1 LRSTSE
7 GETPLLPI
15 PSCNGVYQVTENS
28 SSHSILIVDDNHN
41 NLEVISETLT
51 RAGFQIAVAIDGETA
66 LEQIQYYK
74 PELILLD
81 VMMPGMDGYQTCQKI
96 KSNPDTFDVPVI
108 FMTALSD
115 TEHKVRGFALGAVDY
130 ITKPFQ
136 QEEVLAR
143 VRVQLQLRNLARTLQ
158 GQNRML
164 KKEILQRERVESS
177 LMKLNQ
183 ELEKRVEERTE
194 KLSRTLKTLRQA
206 QVELVEQKKELE
218 IRVKERT
225 AELAKSMTE
234 AEKANQAK
242 SQFLANM
249 SHELR
254 TPMNAII
261 GYSEMLIEEAEDIG
275 QEDFIPDLHKI
286 HGAGK
291 HLLNLINDI
300 LDLSKIEAGR
310 MELYLE
316 TFEIKSLINETVS
329 TIQPLIE
336 KNNNTLK
343 CNLAE
348 SLAMMQADL
357 TKVRQSLLNLLSNA
371 SKFTQNG
378 TITLDIYAHTVDNQQ
393 QVTFKVTDT
402 GIGMNSAQISKLF
415 QAFTQADASTT
426 RKYGGT
432 GLGLAITKKFCQ
444 MMGGDISVTSELEK
458 GSTFTINL
466 PMQVVDKSKQ
476 KLESSETLKSKTNDN
491 SSHKNTILVID
502 DDPTIH
508 DLLERFL
515 GKKGFEV
522 RVAKSGME
530 GIELAKKLRPEAITL
545 DVMMPGMDGWSVL
558 TALKAHPLTTDIP
571 VIMMTMVD
579 DQNLGYAL
587 GAAEYLLKPIDSS
600 KLEAILDKFK
610 PVFKSDSILIVED
623 DPGIREMLSRQ
634 LKTKNWQVIE
644 AGNGQEALIHLENHT
659 PGLILSDLMMP
670 EMDGFELVHRLKQDE
685 RWRSIPVVILTA
697 KSITSEDR
705 QKLHG
710 GVSKI
715 FEKGSYQRSILFNE
729 LSNLLNQAIALK
741 TNQVTQE
748 SVSEPEMIY

>member
-1 LRSTSE
+1 M
-7 GETPLLPI
+7 
-15 PSCNGVYQVTENS
+15 NENA

-41 NLEVISETLT
+41 NLEVLSETLT
-51 RAGFQIAVAIDGETA
+51 RAGFQVAVAIDGENA
-66 LEQIQYYK
+66 IEQIQYYK

-81 VMMPGMDGYQTCQKI
+81 VMMPGIDGYQTCQQI
-96 KSNPDTFDVPVI
+96 KSNPDTFDIPII

-115 TEHKVRGFALGAVDY
+115 TEHKVRGFAIGAVDY

-136 QEEVLAR
+136 REEVLAR
-143 VRVQLQLRNLARTLQ
+143 VRVQLQLRNLARTLE

-164 KKEILQRERVESS
+164 KKEIIQRERVEGS

-183 ELEKRVEERTE
+183 ELERRVEERTN

-206 QVELVEQKKELE
+206 QLELVEQKKDLE

-261 GYSEMLIEEAEDIG
+261 GYSEMLMEEAEDIG
-275 QEDFIPDLHKI
+275 QDDFIPDLRKVHS
-286 HGAGK
+286 AGK
-291 HLLNLINDI
+291 HLLSLINDI

-316 TFEIKSLINETVS
+316 TFDIKSLIQETVS
-329 TIQPLIE
+329 TIHPLIE
-336 KNNNTLK
+336 KNNNNLEF
-343 CNLAE
+343 NLAE
-348 SLAMMQADL
+348 NLDMMHADL
-357 TKVRQSLLNLLSNA
+357 TKVRQSLFNLLSNS
-371 SKFTQNG
+371 SKFTTNG
-378 TITLDIYAHTVDNQQ
+378 KITLD
-393 QVTFKVTDT
+393 VTSYTAESKQWISFKVADT
-402 GIGMNSAQISKLF
+402 GIGMNSEQMGKLF

-444 MMGGDISVTSELEK
+444 MMGGDISVESELGT
-458 GSTFTINL
+458 GSTFTIHL
-466 PMQVVDKSKQ
+466 PVQVVDSTKQ
-476 KLESSETLKSKTNDN
+476 KLNQSPETFSSKTDDN
-491 SSHKNTILVID
+491 STAKNTILVID

-508 DLLERFL
+508 DLLKRFL
-515 GKKGFEV
+515 GKKGFKVKTASSGAEGV
-522 RVAKSGME
+522 R
-530 GIELAKKLRPEAITL
+530 LAKMLKPEAITL

-558 TALKAHPLTTDIP
+558 TTLKANPQTADIP
-571 VIMMTMVD
+571 VVMMSMVD

-587 GAAEYLLKPIDSS
+587 GAAEYLLKPINNQ
-600 KLEAILDKFK
+600 KLETIIGKFK
-610 PVFKSDSILIVED
+610 PVSNSEPILVVED
-623 DPGIREMLSRQ
+623 DPGVREMLCRQ
-634 LKTKNWQVIE
+634 LKMENWQVIE
-644 AGNGQEALIHLENHT
+644 AENGYEALIKLQNCS

-670 EMDGFELVHRLKQDE
+670 EMDGFELVHRLKQNE
-685 RWRSIPVVILTA
+685 QWCSIPVVILTA
-697 KSITSEDR
+697 KSITPEER
-705 QKLHG
+705 QKLNG

-715 FEKGSYQRSILFNE
+715 FEKGSYQRSVLFNE
-729 LSNLLNQAIALK
+729 VSHLLDEAISRQKNPA
-741 TNQVTQE
+741 TT
-748 SVSEPEMIY
+748 VSINK

>member
-1 LRSTSE
+1 MA
-7 GETPLLPI
+7 
-15 PSCNGVYQVTENS
+15 ENS
-28 SSHSILIVDDNHN
+28 TSHSILIVDDNHN
-41 NLEVISETLT
+41 NLEVLSETLT
-51 RAGFQIAVAIDGETA
+51 RAGFQVSVAIDGENA

-81 VMMPGMDGYQTCQKI
+81 VMMPGIDGYQTCQRI
-96 KSNPDTFDVPVI
+96 KSNPDTFDIPII

-136 QEEVLAR
+136 REEVLAR
-143 VRVQLQLRNLARTLQ
+143 VRVQLQLRNLARTLE

-164 KKEILQRERVESS
+164 KKEILQRERVENS
-177 LMKLNQ
+177 LTKLNL
-183 ELEKRVEERTE
+183 ELEKRVEERTN

-206 QVELVEQKKELE
+206 QVEMVQQKKDLE
-218 IRVKERT
+218 VRVRERT
-225 AELAKSMTE
+225 AELAKSMAD

-261 GYSEMLIEEAEDIG
+261 GYSEMLMEEAEDIG
-275 QEDFIPDLHKI
+275 QDDFIPDLEKI

-316 TFEIKSLINETVS
+316 NFDIKNLIDQTVS
-329 TIQPLIE
+329 TILPLIE
-336 KNNNTLK
+336 KNENVLET
-343 CNLAE
+343 NLADD
-348 SLAMMQADL
+348 LNMMHADL
-357 TKVRQSLLNLLSNA
+357 TKVRQSLFNLLSNA
-371 SKFTQNG
+371 SKFTQRG
-378 TITLDIYAHTVDNQQ
+378 KITLDVST
-393 QVTFKVTDT
+393 QVIKEKQFVIFKVKDT
-402 GIGMNSAQISKLF
+402 GIGMNSEQMAKLF

-444 MMGGDISVTSELEK
+444 MMGGDIKVESEIGE
-458 GSTFTINL
+458 GSTFSISL
-466 PMQVVDKSKQ
+466 PIKVVDSSK
-476 KLESSETLKSKTNDN
+476 LPSSKFTDVFQPKTNN
-491 SSHKNTILVID
+491 KSNQKNTILVID

-515 GKKGFEV
+515 SKKGFEV
-522 RVAKSGME
+522 RTAKTGAE
-530 GIELAKKLRPEAITL
+530 GVRLAKTLQPEAITL

-558 TALKAHPLTTDIP
+558 TALKADPQTADIP
-571 VIMMTMVD
+571 TIMMTMVD
-579 DQNLGYAL
+579 DRSLGYAL
-587 GAAEYLLKPIDSS
+587 GATEYLLKPIDAK
-600 KLEAILDKFK
+600 KLETVLDRFK
-610 PVFKSDSILIVED
+610 PTSHSNSIMVVED
-623 DPGIREMLSRQ
+623 DPGIREILCRQ
-634 LKTKNWQVIE
+634 LKAENWKVIE
-644 AGNGQEALIHLENHT
+644 AENGKEALIKLQNCT
-659 PGLILSDLMMP
+659 PELILSDLMMP
-670 EMDGFELVHRLKQDE
+670 EMDGFELVHRLGKTE
-685 RWRSIPVVILTA
+685 KFSSIPVIILTA
-697 KSITSEDR
+697 KTITNRDR

-715 FEKGSYQRSILFNE
+715 FEKGSYQRAVLFDE
-729 LSNLLNQAIALK
+729 VSNLLDEAIARK
-741 TNQVTQE
+741 QNKNI
-748 SVSEPEMIY
+748 SV

>member
-1 LRSTSE
+1 
-7 GETPLLPI
+7 
-15 PSCNGVYQVTENS
+15 
-28 SSHSILIVDDNHN
+28 
-41 NLEVISETLT
+41 
-51 RAGFQIAVAIDGETA
+51 
-66 LEQIQYYK
+66 
-74 PELILLD
+74 
-81 VMMPGMDGYQTCQKI
+81 
-96 KSNPDTFDVPVI
+96 
-108 FMTALSD
+108 
-115 TEHKVRGFALGAVDY
+115 VRGFALGAVDY

-136 QEEVLAR
+136 REEVLAR
-143 VRVQLQLRNLARTLQ
+143 VRVQLQLRNLARTLE

-183 ELEKRVEERTE
+183 ELEKRVEERTD
-194 KLSRTLKTLRQA
+194 KLSRTLKTLRKA

-218 IRVKERT
+218 IRVQERT

-261 GYSEMLIEEAEDIG
+261 GYSEMLIEEAEDMG
-275 QEDFIPDLHKI
+275 QDDFVPDLQKI

-291 HLLNLINDI
+291 HLLSLINDI

-329 TIQPLIE
+329 MIQPLIE
-336 KNNNTLK
+336 QNKNTLK

-348 SLAMMQADL
+348 KLDMMHADL
-357 TKVRQSLLNLLSNA
+357 TKVRQSLFNLLSNA
-371 SKFTQNG
+371 SKFTHNG
-378 TITLDIYAHTVDNQQ
+378 TITLDIYAHTSDNQQ
-393 QVTFKVTDT
+393 WVTFKVTDT
-402 GIGMNSAQISKLF
+402 GIGMNSEQISKLF

-444 MMGGDISVTSELEK
+444 MMGGDISVTSELET

-466 PMQVVDKSKQ
+466 PIQVADLNKQ
-476 KLESSETLKSKTNDN
+476 KINHSSESQLIHDSDN
-491 SSHKNTILVID
+491 RNTILVID

-508 DLLERFL
+508 DLLKRFL
-515 GKKGFEV
+515 GKKGFEI
-522 RVAKSGME
+522 RTANSGQE
-530 GIELAKKLRPEAITL
+530 GIELAKILRPEAITL

-558 TALKAHPLTTDIP
+558 TALKAHPQTADIP

-587 GAAEYLLKPIDSS
+587 GAAEYLLKPIDGK
-600 KLEAILDKFK
+600 KLEAIVDKFK
-610 PVFKSDSILIVED
+610 PIFKSDSILVVED

-644 AGNGQEALIHLENHT
+644 AENGSEALIKLQNHT

-697 KSITSEDR
+697 KSITIEER
-705 QKLHG
+705 QKLNG
-710 GVSKI
+710 GVNKI

-729 LSNLLNQAIALK
+729 LSNLLNEAIARK
-741 TNQVTQE
+741 TNQVI
-748 SVSEPEMIY
+748 SH

>member
-1 LRSTSE
+1 M
-7 GETPLLPI
+7 
-15 PSCNGVYQVTENS
+15 TENAN
-28 SSHSILIVDDNHN
+28 SHSILIVDDNYN
-41 NLEVISETLT
+41 NLEVLSETLT

-81 VMMPGMDGYQTCQKI
+81 VMMPGIDGYQTCKQL
-96 KSNPDTFDVPVI
+96 KSNPDTFDIPVI

-115 TEHKVRGFALGAVDY
+115 TEHKVKGFAIGAVDY

-136 QEEVLAR
+136 REEVLAR
-143 VRVQLQLRNLARTLQ
+143 VRVQLQLRNLSRTLE

-164 KKEILQRERVESS
+164 KKEILQRERMESS
-177 LMKLNQ
+177 LVKLNQ
-183 ELEKRVEERTE
+183 ELEKRVEERTN

-206 QVELVEQKKELE
+206 QVELVQQKKDLE
-218 IRVKERT
+218 VRVRERT
-225 AELAKSMTE
+225 AELAKSMAD

-261 GYSEMLIEEAEDIG
+261 GYSEMLIEEAEDVG
-275 QEDFIPDLHKI
+275 QEDFVPDLQKI

-291 HLLNLINDI
+291 HLLDLINDI

-316 TFEIKSLINETVS
+316 NFNIKSLIGETVS
-329 TIQPLIE
+329 TIRPVIE
-336 KNNNTLK
+336 KNNNTLET
-343 CNLAE
+343 NLADNL
-348 SLAMMQADL
+348 SLMHADL
-357 TKVRQSLLNLLSNA
+357 TKVRQSLFNLLSNA
-371 SKFTQNG
+371 SKFTKKG
-378 TITLDIYAHTVDNQQ
+378 KITLDVSSHIIDDREWIV
-393 QVTFKVTDT
+393 FKVKDT
-402 GIGMNSAQISKLF
+402 GIGMNSEQMGKLF

-432 GLGLAITKKFCQ
+432 GLGLAITKKFCE
-444 MMGGDISVTSELEK
+444 MMGGGIEVESELGK
-458 GSTFTINL
+458 GSTFIIHL
-466 PMQVVDKSKQ
+466 PIKVVNPNQQ
-476 KLESSETLKSKTNDN
+476 KLQKSTNVFASKREELN
-491 SSHKNTILVID
+491 HKNTILIID

-508 DLLERFL
+508 DLLKRFL

-522 RVAKSGME
+522 KTATSGAE
-530 GIELAKKLRPEAITL
+530 GVRLAKTLQPEAITL

-558 TALKAHPLTTDIP
+558 TSLKAHPETADIP

-587 GAAEYLLKPIDSS
+587 GAAEYLLKPIDSK
-600 KLEAILDKFK
+600 KLETILDKFK
-610 PVFKSDSILIVED
+610 PAVNSDSIMVVED
-623 DPGIREMLSRQ
+623 DPGVREMLCRQ
-634 LKTKNWQVIE
+634 LRAKNWRVVE
-644 AGNGQEALIHLENHT
+644 AENGKEALLKLKNYQ

-670 EMDGFELVHRLKQDE
+670 EMDGFELVHRLKQHE
-685 RWRSIPVVILTA
+685 QLSSIPIIILTA
-697 KSITSEDR
+697 KSITNQER
-705 QKLHG
+705 QKLNG

-715 FEKGSYQRSILFNE
+715 FEKGSYQRSVLFHE
-729 LSNLLNQAIALK
+729 VSHLLDQAIARKQSTIDDL
-741 TNQVTQE
+741 
-748 SVSEPEMIY
+748 SISSGVSA

>member
-1 LRSTSE
+1 M
-7 GETPLLPI
+7 
-15 PSCNGVYQVTENS
+15 TESAN
-28 SSHSILIVDDNHN
+28 SHSILIVDDNHN
-41 NLEVISETLT
+41 NLEVLSETLT
-51 RAGFQIAVAIDGETA
+51 RAGFQVAVAIDGETA

-81 VMMPGMDGYQTCQKI
+81 VMMPGIDGYQTCKQI
-96 KSNPDTFDVPVI
+96 KSNPDTFDIPII

-136 QEEVLAR
+136 REEVLAR
-143 VRVQLQLRNLARTLQ
+143 VRVQLQLRNLARTLE

-164 KKEILQRERVESS
+164 KKEILQRERVEGS
-177 LMKLNQ
+177 LTKLNQ
-183 ELEKRVEERTE
+183 ELEKRVEERTN

-206 QVELVEQKKELE
+206 QVELVQQKKDLE
-218 IRVKERT
+218 IRVRERT
-225 AELAKSMTE
+225 AELAKSMAD

-261 GYSEMLIEEAEDIG
+261 GYSEMLMEEAEDIG
-275 QEDFIPDLHKI
+275 QDDFVPDLQKI

-316 TFEIKSLINETVS
+316 NFKIKSLIDETVS
-329 TIQPLIE
+329 TIRPLIE
-336 KNNNTLK
+336 KNQNTLET
-343 CNLAE
+343 NLAE
-348 SLAMMQADL
+348 SLDVMHADL
-357 TKVRQSLLNLLSNA
+357 TKVRQSLFNLLSNA
-371 SKFTQNG
+371 SKFTKKG
-378 TITLDIYAHTVDNQQ
+378 KISLDVSLRIIKTQQ
-393 QVTFKVTDT
+393 FIVFKVKDT
-402 GIGMNSAQISKLF
+402 GIGMNQAQMNKLF

-444 MMGGDISVTSELEK
+444 MMGGDIKVESEIGI
-458 GSTFTINL
+458 GSTFIIYL
-466 PMQVVDKSKQ
+466 PVRVVDSSKSKP
-476 KLESSETLKSKTNDN
+476 NN
-491 SSHKNTILVID
+491 SSDTLTSKMGEEEQLNKKNTILVID

-508 DLLERFL
+508 DLLKRFL
-515 GKKGFEV
+515 SKKGFNV
-522 RVAKSGME
+522 KTAKSGTE
-530 GIELAKKLRPEAITL
+530 GIELAKKLKPEAITL

-558 TALKAHPLTTDIP
+558 TSLKAHHQTADIP

-587 GAAEYLLKPIDSS
+587 GATEYLLKPIDSK
-600 KLEAILDKFK
+600 KLETILDKFK
-610 PVFKSDSILIVED
+610 PAFNTNSIMVVED
-623 DPGIREMLSRQ
+623 DPGIREMLCRQ
-634 LKTKNWQVIE
+634 LRAENWKVVE
-644 AGNGQEALIHLENHT
+644 AENGKEALLKLKECIQT

-670 EMDGFELVHRLKQDE
+670 EMDGFELVHRLKQDQQFS
-685 RWRSIPVVILTA
+685 SIPVIILTA
-697 KSITSEDR
+697 KTITNQDR
-705 QKLHG
+705 QKLNG
-710 GVSKI
+710 DVNKI
-715 FEKGSYQRSILFNE
+715 FEKGSYQRSRLFDE
-729 LSNLLNQAIALK
+729 VSHLLDEAIARSRNEAPSK
-741 TNQVTQE
+741 SISTK
-748 SVSEPEMIY
+748 VSAS

>member
-1 LRSTSE
+1 M
-7 GETPLLPI
+7 
-15 PSCNGVYQVTENS
+15 TEHPG
-28 SSHSILIVDDNHN
+28 SHSILIVDDNHN
-41 NLEVISETLT
+41 NLEVLSETLT

-81 VMMPGMDGYQTCQKI
+81 VMMPGIDGYQTCQQI
-96 KSNPDTFDVPVI
+96 KANPDTFDIPII

-115 TEHKVRGFALGAVDY
+115 TEHKVRGFAIGAVDY

-136 QEEVLAR
+136 REEVLAR
-143 VRVQLQLRNLARTLQ
+143 VRVQLQLRNLARTLE

-164 KKEILQRERVESS
+164 KKEIIQRERVENS
-177 LMKLNQ
+177 LVQLNQ

-206 QVELVEQKKELE
+206 QVELVQQKKDLE
-218 IRVKERT
+218 IRVQERT
-225 AELAKSMTE
+225 AELAKSMSD

-261 GYSEMLIEEAEDIG
+261 GYSEMLMEEAEDIG
-275 QEDFIPDLHKI
+275 QDDFVPDLKKI

-291 HLLNLINDI
+291 HLLTLINDI

-316 TFEIKSLINETVS
+316 SFKIKNLINETVS
-329 TIQPLIE
+329 TIHPLIE
-336 KNNNTLK
+336 KNQNTLET
-343 CNLAE
+343 NVAE
-348 SLAMMQADL
+348 DLDLMHADL
-357 TKVRQSLLNLLSNA
+357 TKVRQSLFNLLSNA
-371 SKFTQNG
+371 SKFTKQGKIILNV
-378 TITLDIYAHTVDNQQ
+378 TSIIVKEQKWVSF
-393 QVTFKVTDT
+393 QVQDT
-402 GIGMNSAQISKLF
+402 GIGMKPEQIGKLF

-444 MMGGDISVTSELEK
+444 MMGGDIKVESELGQ
-458 GSTFTINL
+458 GSTFTIQL
-466 PMQVVDKSKQ
+466 PLQVVDPNKQ
-476 KLESSETLKSKTNDN
+476 KNNQSLDTFASRGKEKRE
-491 SSHKNTILVID
+491 KNIILVID

-508 DLLERFL
+508 DLLKRFL

-522 RVAKSGME
+522 RTATTGAE
-530 GIELAKKLRPEAITL
+530 GVRLAKILQPEAITL

-558 TALKAHPLTTDIP
+558 TSLKANPQTADIP

-587 GAAEYLLKPIDSS
+587 GATEYLLKPIDSK
-600 KLEAILDKFK
+600 KLEIILEKFK
-610 PVFKSDSILIVED
+610 PDSDSDSIMVVED
-623 DPGIREMLSRQ
+623 DPGIREMLCRQ
-634 LKTKNWQVIE
+634 LQAESWKVIE
-644 AGNGQEALIHLENHT
+644 AQNGKEALLKLKTET

-670 EMDGFELVHRLKQDE
+670 EMDGFELVRRLKQDAQLK
-685 RWRSIPVVILTA
+685 SIPVIVLTA
-697 KSITSEDR
+697 KSITNQDR
-705 QKLHG
+705 QKLNG

-715 FEKGSYQRSILFNE
+715 FEKGSYQRSVLFKEVND
-729 LSNLLNQAIALK
+729 LLDTAIARKQDPLS
-741 TNQVTQE
+741 TE
-748 SVSEPEMIY
+748 SISHSAST